1 MATQKKLSLCI
12 LTKDEDSFLSDCIEN
27 MEGTAD
33 EIIVADLGSGSRT
46 PELAKQAGA
55 AVYQPA
61 WEDDFCKIKNFC
73 MDRAT
78 GDWVLFLR
86 VGETIPRE
94 QHSELRVLMLNP
106 AAEGYLMNVDDRRE
120 KQEEACPAQSLR
132 LLRNRK
138 NYRFRYR
145 SFEYIPDEELY
156 SILSGSI
163 EIIRDMENT
172 SRWQTEERIR
182 LLKIDL
188 KERPQDGYVRYLQ
201 GVELLNQGKYKESAA
216 SFELA
221 RHALCGGYLYA
232 PHLYKCLGICLLALS
247 RNEAAEEVLAEGF
260 WLFPFYTDLMVLR
273 AELYRGL
280 DRDAEALKCLEI
292 CVAVRNAYNVCV
304 PEPQIDISAIEKM
317 REKIMAG
324 RKEKPVEV

>member
-1 MATQKKLSLCI
+1 MKI
-12 LTKDEDSFLSDCIEN
+12 LFLADCIKN
-27 MEGTAD
+27 MEGTVD

-55 AVYQPA
+55 AVYRPA
-61 WEDDFCKIKNFC
+61 WEDDFSKIKNFC

-78 GDWVLFLR
+78 GDWVLFLQAD
-86 VGETIPRE
+86 ETIPRE
-94 QHSELRVLMLNP
+94 QHGELRMLMQNP
-106 AAEGYLMNVDDRRE
+106 AAEGYLINVDDGRDKRE
-120 KQEEACPAQSLR
+120 ETCPAQSLR

-138 NYRFRYR
+138 NYRFHYR

-156 SILSGSI
+156 SILSGGI
-163 EIIRDMENT
+163 KITREIKKA

-182 LLKIDL
+182 LLNMDL

-221 RHALCGGYLYA
+221 RHTLCGGYLYA

-273 AELYRGL
+273 AELYRQLG
-280 DRDAEALKCLEI
+280 RDAEALKCLEI
-292 CVAVRNAYNVCV
+292 CLAVRNASSVCV

-317 REKIMAG
+317 REKIPAW
-324 RKEKPVEV
+324 RKENPVKV